1 MLMTE
6 ATYMAL
12 LEACFKIAWL
22 MSLQKEIDYLP
33 TISTPLIS
41 GNQEG
46 IFLAINSAYDT
57 WIYAITLFKNILS

>member
-57 WIYAITLFKNILS
+57 